1 MTSLFRISPITNR
14 KQTGKIPGS
23 SMRVSPPTLLELDL
37 PAADRLSGFFLRY
50 YRITLPV
57 TPATQ
62 PRVSSAPAQ
71 ACAGREAFLNIYRGL
86 MVDSRRSQSR
96 YFNRKQHRR
105 GKYFLL
111 EGVGVLKINLCTLNL
126 SATVFNGCSYE
137 Q

>member
-1 MTSLFRISPITNR
+1 
-14 KQTGKIPGS
+14 
-23 SMRVSPPTLLELDL
+23 MRVSPPTLLELDL